1 MQRLIE
7 RSIRKQTRLRN
18 AYEAA
23 GLEDDAQSAN
33 IKLRRMKTKYT
44 EFSKAA
50 GLPEQSERMKVL
62 YTDAKS
68 EAAAASRKKAAR
80 TAEFERLHL
89 QNQKNAA
96 ILKEKIDSC
105 EIPTKIRHQVQARH
119 MEGTPE
125 FERYRTQRLEQGK
138 TPQSILTITEQEAQE
153 LVDKYACTGTVV
165 VKQRK
170 DGSVKIKEFTDADR
184 IIGKEYTDN
193 AYRNTQRIII
203 FYSKKGSHIVP
214 TIPKEGKND

>member
-1 MQRLIE
+1 MQRRIE

-33 IKLRRMKTKYT
+33 IKLRRLKAKYT

-153 LVDKYACTGTVV
+153 LVDKYACTGTVEMHMQKNGALKFIEYKNV
-165 VKQRK
+165 DVIVGMFYSNDEYRTTK
-170 DGSVKIKEFTDADR
+170 R
-184 IIGKEYTDN
+184 IS
-193 AYRNTQRIII
+193 I
-203 FYSKKGSHIVP
+203 FYSKKGTHVVP
-214 TIPKEGKND
+214 TDPEGEKK